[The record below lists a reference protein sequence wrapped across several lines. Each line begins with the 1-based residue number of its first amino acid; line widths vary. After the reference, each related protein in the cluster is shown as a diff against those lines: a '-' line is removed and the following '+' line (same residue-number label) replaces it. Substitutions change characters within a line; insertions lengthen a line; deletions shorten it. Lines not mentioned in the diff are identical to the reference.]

1 MIEPKEIRILDIN
14 SQTHGVP
21 ATQLMENAGK
31 SVADYITETLKLS
44 NKKILLLIGP
54 GNNGG
59 DGLVAARYLNNSH
72 NLAIQLSCH
81 PDDIRTQIAKD
92 NYKSLPPD
100 ILIRTIDQLD
110 ELPSLIDNAD
120 LLIDALLGIGLS
132 GELKE
137 PYKAIVHTIN
147 SHNKHKP
154 VIAADIPTGHGTNTM
169 IKATHTITFHDSKT
183 GMDHTTCG
191 TIHIADIGVPKK
203 AQTHLGPGDLQVLYP
218 QPQSDSHKGDNGRVL
233 IIGGG
238 PYNGAP
244 LLSGLASLRTGADLT
259 TLLTPQRTYDAI
271 KSYSP
276 DLICIDLPSTTHL
289 RKKDIETI
297 KLHIKT
303 NHAVLVGPGLGSHPE
318 TQEAL
323 KTLIPTLLK
332 EDKKLII
339 DADAIQM
346 LGELLA
352 NDKIPANHKGSI
364 TVTPHHKE
372 YEKLTGHKLP
382 EGLEQQTEAITRFA
396 QKHHLS
402 ILLKGPTDI
411 LTNGE
416 THKYNTTHNPAM
428 TVGGTGD
435 VLAGI
440 IAALQ
445 SKNCTPFDSIRIGA
459 YLNGTA
465 GNAAFEHNSYGMSA
479 TDLIEKIPQILKD
492 HFKKD

>member
-1 MIEPKEIRILDIN
+1 MIEPKEIHILDCN
-14 SQTHGVP
+14 SKTHGVP
-21 ATQLMENAGK
+21 AKQLMENAGK
-31 SVADYITETLKLS
+31 SVFDYITETLKLK

-59 DGLVAARYLNNSH
+59 DGLVAARYLTKEN

-81 PDDIRTQIAKD
+81 PDDIKTQIAKD
-92 NYKSLPPD
+92 NYKSLPAD
-100 ILIRTIDQLD
+100 IVIRTSDQLE
-110 ELPSLIDNAD
+110 ELPSLINNAD
-120 LLIDALLGIGLS
+120 ILIDALLGIGLT

-137 PYKAIVHTIN
+137 PYNTIVHTIN

-154 VIAADIPTGHGTNTM
+154 VIAVDIPTGHGTDTT
-169 IKATHTITFHDSKT
+169 IKATHTITFHDKKI
-183 GMDHTTCG
+183 GMDHTSCG
-191 TIHIADIGVPKK
+191 TIHVADIGIPKK

-218 QPQSDSHKGDNGRVL
+218 KPKTDSHKGDNGRVL

-244 LLSGLASLRTGADLT
+244 LLSGLASLRSGADLT
-259 TLLTPQRTYDAI
+259 TLLTPQRTYDAV

-276 DLICIDLPSTTHL
+276 DLICIDLASTTHL
-289 RKKDIETI
+289 RKEDIDAI
-297 KLHIKT
+297 KPYLKA
-303 NHAVLVGPGLGSHPE
+303 NHAILVGPGLGNHPE

-323 KTLIPTLLK
+323 KRLIPKILAEEK
-332 EDKKLII
+332 ALII
-339 DADAIQM
+339 DADGIQI
-346 LGELLA
+346 LGELLKSGTI
-352 NDKIPANHKGSI
+352 DANHKGSI

-372 YEKLTGHKLP
+372 YEKLTGKKLP
-382 EGLEQQTEAITRFA
+382 EELEKQTEQLASFA
-396 QKHHLS
+396 QKHCLS

-416 THKYNTTHNPAM
+416 TCKYNTIHNPAM

-445 SKNCTPFDSIRIGA
+445 SKNCTPFDSIRIAA

-479 TDLIEKIPQILKD
+479 TDLIDKIPHILKE
-492 HFKKD
+492 HLQ